1 MTETQEGMRAAK
13 TLGTVG
19 SRPRKMWW
27 LLPLAVLF
35 LLVGIIYVLGHMGS
49 ADSEMYTT
57 TERCCTLPA
66 QLC

>member
-1 MTETQEGMRAAK
+1 MTETREGTRGAK
-13 TLGTVG
+13 TLGTAG
-19 SRPRKMWW
+19 SRQRKMWW

-49 ADSEMYTT
+49 ADSEMYPT
-57 TERCCTLPA
+57 TERRCSFPS

>member
-1 MTETQEGMRAAK
+1 MTETREGTRAAK

-35 LLVGIIYVLGHMGS
+35 LLVGIIYMLGHMGS
-49 ADSEMYTT
+49 ADSEMYPT
-57 TERCCTLPA
+57 TERRCSFPA